1 MTVKELIDMP
11 KDANPE
17 APITLGYNGFLF
29 DADSIEV
36 FSSRVYIQ
44 GY

>member
-1 MTVKELIDMP
+1 MTVKELIDML

-17 APITLGYNGFLF
+17 APITLGYKVFLF
-29 DADSIEV
+29 DADAVEV
-36 FSSRVYIQ
+36 FNSRVYIQ